1 MLISKIMHLLIV
13 FTERKEKNKA
23 ANAEQSCDVAK
34 RSRKLSKR
42 DQRMKNR
49 SRECKQEKEL
59 RMSSW

>member
-1 MLISKIMHLLIV
+1 MLISKIMHLLFV
-13 FTERKEKNKA
+13 FTGRKEKNRA
-23 ANAEQSCDVAK
+23 ANPEQSCGVAK

-42 DQRMKNR
+42 DQRMKKR